1 MVIPLFA
8 RVTGFKIEDAW
19 RRGSRGLVRCT
30 ARVSRA
36 LRQEEAER
44 VQRLVETQLNGNEVV
59 HECRPEE
66 TEDWHAKLTDAL
78 AGTPTRRE
86 RRAAVGERTTRR
98 APRKGGTDPPRFPE
112 PAA

>member
-30 ARVSRA
+30 ARLSRA

-44 VQRLVETQLNGNEVV
+44 VQRLVETQVNGSEVV
-59 HECRPEE
+59 HECRPEVA
-66 TEDWHAKLTDAL
+66 EDWHAKLTDAL
-78 AGTPTRRE
+78 AGTPTRGE
-86 RRAAVGERTTRR
+86 GRAAVGERRTRR
-98 APRKGGTDPPRFPE
+98 SPRKGGAPPPRSPE